1 MEKKVILVGS
11 SGVGKTS
18 LLCRYV
24 KDIFDESI
32 NEPTVGSSYSKVIV
46 ENTSGQEVE
55 LQVWDTAGQ
64 EKFRAVASIFYRQAK
79 IALICFDYQDEN
91 SIKDIDQWASSVSSI
106 EPECVLYLVATKS
119 DLLNDLSELKDFLE
133 AKKSSTFTSVFITSA
148 KNNVGITE
156 IFNSMA
162 DQEVHTENKKESI
175 PIDPKKNG
183 ETQEEKKCC

>member
-18 LLCRYV
+18 LLCRYI

-32 NEPTVGSSYSKVIV
+32 NKPTVGSSYSKVIV
-46 ENTSGQEVE
+46 ENTGGQGVE

-64 EKFRAVASIFYRQAK
+64 EKFRSVASIFYRQAK
-79 IALICFDYQDEN
+79 IALICFDYQDKD
-91 SIKDIDQWASSVSSI
+91 SINDIDQWASSVSSI

-119 DLLNDLSELKDFLE
+119 DLLIDLSELKDFLE
-133 AKKSSTFTSVFITSA
+133 KKSSTFTSVFITSA

-156 IFNSMA
+156 IFKTMA
-162 DQEVHTENKKESI
+162 DQEVHTENKKNGI

-183 ETQEEKKCC
+183 ESQEEKKCC